1 MKDILDKIL
10 IKEIVAPILIIFF
23 SIIIYKII
31 KNIVTKTFS
40 LKLNKTNAKKQET
53 LIGII
58 NNIIKYFIMIIALI
72 MILNVFGIDTK
83 TLITSL
89 GVVGLVAG
97 LAVQDL
103 LKDIISGVSIIFENQ
118 FYVGDTIEVNGFKGE
133 VIHLGI
139 KTTKLKSYTGEIKI
153 ISNRN
158 ITEVINYSLSN
169 SLAVVNF
176 QVSYEDNTEKVE
188 KVLKNLCTQLTKQ
201 LDNIKGEVQL
211 LGVTKL
217 NDSGVDYRIT
227 VETLPLKHFEIE
239 REILKQVKLELEK
252 NNITIPYP
260 QVVIH
265 NE

>member
-1 MKDILDKIL
+1 MKDILNKIL
-10 IKEIVAPILIIFF
+10 IKEIVAPILIVFF
-23 SIIIYKII
+23 SLIIYKII
-31 KNIVTKTFS
+31 KKIIKNTF
-40 LKLNKTNAKKQET
+40 KIRLNKSNEKKQET

-58 NNIIKYFIMIIALI
+58 NNIIKYFIIIVALI
-72 MILNVFGIDTK
+72 MILNIFGIDTK

-103 LKDIISGVSIIFENQ
+103 LKDIISGISIIFENQ
-118 FYVGDTIEVNGFKGE
+118 FYVGDTVEINGFKGE

-139 KTTKLKSYTGEIKI
+139 KTTKLKSYTGEVKI

-158 ITEVINYSLSN
+158 ITEVVNYSIDN
-169 SLAVVNF
+169 SLAIVNF

-188 KVLKNLCTQLTKQ
+188 NVLNNLCNELTKK
-201 LDNIKGEVQL
+201 LNNIKGEVQL
-211 LGVTKL
+211 LGVTNL
-217 NDSGVDYRIT
+217 DASGVNYRIT
-227 VETLPLKHFEIE
+227 VETLPLKNYEIE
-239 REILKQVKLELEK
+239 REILKSLKIELEK
-252 NNITIPYP
+252 NKITIPYQ

>member
-188 KVLKNLCTQLTKQ
+188 NVLKNLCTQLTKQ

-239 REILKQVKLELEK
+239 REILKKVKVELEK